1 MERQELKL
9 MVDILIGNTGDG
21 IPGQRTALGSGKVLH
36 RMEREGG
43 KIRQCSDRLSL
54 PRCIEGMG
62 GICLIVVRFQRML
75 RTKLT
80 ITTVAATEAENV

>member
-1 MERQELKL
+1 MEGQELKL

-43 KIRQCSDRLSL
+43 KIRNAPTGFPFRDASKAWAVSALS
-54 PRCIEGMG
+54 
-62 GICLIVVRFQRML
+62 
-75 RTKLT
+75 
-80 ITTVAATEAENV
+80 